1 MLRRLYV
8 RNYVLIDSLDIE
20 FPEGL
25 VIITGQTGAGKSI
38 LLGSISLVL
47 GTKTDASVIG
57 EAAENCVVEAEF
69 DVPSDDS
76 AILQIL
82 SDNDIENTD
91 DRLVIRRVVSSS
103 GRSRAFVN
111 DSPVPV
117 AVLAALSSRLIDIHS
132 QHQTLMLSDRHFHL
146 SALDHYA
153 GNASRLKICSEYYS
167 RYVSTKSQLYD
178 VNTRISELEG
188 ERDYSRARYSM
199 LESANLQEG
208 ELEGL
213 EAEQKQLAN
222 AEEIKDSLYAV
233 ETLFSADDADGR
245 LSVDAVLRESIRRME
260 KIIQFVPEAAA
271 ITDRLSS
278 ARVELDDILSEI
290 TGINTG
296 IEVSQDRLAYVE
308 ERMSLLYGLMQK
320 FSCRDVAG
328 LIAEREALKASLYD
342 STALEERRR
351 VLEKELDEIKAGYD
365 AAALD
370 LHNARVKA
378 APEFARAIQDSI
390 HSLELQNA
398 VFEVMVED
406 APMSAAGIDSARFL
420 FSSTG
425 RNPVELAKCASGGE
439 MSRIMLCLKDMMARY
454 TQMPTM
460 VFDEID
466 TGVSGSVA
474 DKMGSMICR
483 MGENMQ
489 VFAIT
494 HLPQVAAKG
503 KAHYLVSRSVSPDT
517 GKQVTVIRKLSYE
530 DRVMEVA
537 RMLSGSEITAAAI
550 GNAKALLSD

>member
-47 GTKTDASVIG
+47 GAKTDASVIG

-91 DRLVIRRVVSSS
+91 DRLVVRRVVSSS

-111 DSPVPV
+111 DSPVPA

-132 QHQTLMLSDRHFHL
+132 QHQTLLLSDRHFHL

-233 ETLFSADDADGR
+233 EMLFSADDADGR
-245 LSVDAVLRESIRRME
+245 LSLDAVLRESIRRME

-351 VLEKELDEIKAGYD
+351 VLEKELGLHALRKEARQGGLGPAGELLVPPDGCGVRAEEVDRVVVEAVLGDPYRREHILPALSLDADEEAYSFEVPPHLLWRDILPDSLPPGGAQLAREALDARPEVDAARKAGSEVGQPVPVHPVGLEPEIVD
-365 AAALD
+365 ALF
-370 LHNARVKA
+370 LHDRCDEVHSPPIQLHGTARVDDVQHA
-378 APEFARAIQDSI
+378 
-390 HSLELQNA
+390 
-398 VFEVMVED
+398 EVPADE
-406 APMSAAGIDSARFL
+406 
-420 FSSTG
+420 
-425 RNPVELAKCASGGE
+425 
-439 MSRIMLCLKDMMARY
+439 LKDG
-454 TQMPTM
+454 P
-460 VFDEID
+460 VHLIW
-466 TGVSGSVA
+466 VA
-474 DKMGSMICR
+474 
-483 MGENMQ
+483 
-489 VFAIT
+489 
-494 HLPQVAAKG
+494 
-503 KAHYLVSRSVSPDT
+503 
-517 GKQVTVIRKLSYE
+517 
-530 DRVMEVA
+530 
-537 RMLSGSEITAAAI
+537 
-550 GNAKALLSD
+550 